1 MTLAECMQRFV
12 GHTVKSQRT
21 VIEAHT
27 GVPLTD
33 EWLQQFF
40 ARRNERLTQDITA
53 NPAATANRTLA
64 RIAERHAAEAERIRA
79 QRPTPAAPSH
89 IITRPAT
96 RLGRLAMLQM
106 RRDHG
111 IRRFILHPPD
121 CHFDKTI
128 LHRAATT
135 NAKIITAVGLRL
147 CQRTWLAHGATID
160 DHFMPQLPSNLHPL
174 TRHLCLRG
182 GAGQFVQSWP
192 SVTYEVYPDRIV
204 GRSFHRHPVMVEVPD
219 DYAWPDTGTVDD
231 RFIASLGYRWE
242 DYDNLTDSSQ
252 GYIVELCDV
261 APDLGPLI
269 PVDQAPSA
277 IDDFSR
283 SQHVTDLHRQ
293 FYQIPFTW
301 HTL

>member
-1 MTLAECMQRFV
+1 MKITSAVIISVF
-12 GHTVKSQRT
+12 GHDYTR
-21 VIEAHT
+21 
-27 GVPLTD
+27 
-33 EWLQQFF
+33 FF
-40 ARRNERLTQDITA
+40 ADHIAPALRRGVAPGQLIAIATVPEFADALQHRDHIVITC
-53 NPAATANRTLA
+53 
-64 RIAERHAAEAERIRA
+64 
-79 QRPTPAAPSH
+79 APQGGCKYTTS
-89 IITRPAT
+89 T

-147 CQRTWLAHGATID
+147 CQRTWLARGATID